1 MPLRPPRVLKH
12 SGTRP
17 SWPCSAHPN
26 VDMSPCSVRNAMW
39 SLPEGIGGGGGGRG
53 RGREGGEGRKERG
66 GRGKGRREK
75 QRERGSCYCTWKKTH
90 LVGPDKLYNPSLNST
105 VSSILALISRE
116 HA

>member
-39 SLPEGIGGGGGGRG
+39 SLPEGIGGGGGGERE
-53 RGREGGEGRKERG
+53 REGGRRGEEGEGRER
-66 GRGKGRREK
+66 
-75 QRERGSCYCTWKKTH
+75 
-90 LVGPDKLYNPSLNST
+90 
-105 VSSILALISRE
+105 
-116 HA
+116 